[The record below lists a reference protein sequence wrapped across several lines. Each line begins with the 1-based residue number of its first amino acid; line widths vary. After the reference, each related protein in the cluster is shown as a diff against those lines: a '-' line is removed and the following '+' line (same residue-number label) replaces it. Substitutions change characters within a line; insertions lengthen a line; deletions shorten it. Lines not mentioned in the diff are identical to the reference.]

1 MAGFKLVLLCLAACL
16 WHVDAFATPAPLLSP
31 RPAPRWRLHWK
42 QTVKMEQ
49 GAGKQQLPA
58 PVAKVS
64 PASTWLKKKLLSGAA
79 LVLVSIFSPPSARGS
94 SCTFGSDR
102 VSSPAEDT
110 HELARRDVSL
120 AWTVPRVECKLVY
133 DDAPF
138 IFQVER
144 QKAAR
149 NLEDPK
155 AKRDPETELMGT
167 AIVAGA
173 SCALVTVV
181 VRNEPNVTAGKLLGF
196 MKQDNVTA
204 EKLLDWGESS
214 HSARQLLR
222 GVISLANLPGEVVKQ
237 VLRPFPLSFSPA
249 VSAAASGFMKQVP
262 SSVTS
267 FTAPGKRSNRENT
280 KIDAVLDKPAAVAPY
295 SSGAEAYHARHWRDF
310 QSSSATV
317 APAAPQ
323 EAPKLKQKPKPKGFA
338 PTPAAKEAPKSKPK
352 PVQQPR
358 SDDITVA
365 QAENM
370 FKTFDA
376 FLNKTVSAEALK
388 PADKKEAPK
397 SAAKEAPKSK
407 LEQVQ
412 QPRIDDI
419 TEAKAENMFKTF
431 DAFLNQAG
439 KAATDAAEVAMPILQ
454 KVASDA
460 GATAAAVAAQ
470 VQADRPLERGMDM
483 LQELTADWRE
493 QGEET
498 NVDLNPGLTK
508 YNICLYVC
516 MYVYMY
522 MCVCVYILYACM
534 HVCMYVCMYIYI

>member
-1 MAGFKLVLLCLAACL
+1 
-16 WHVDAFATPAPLLSP
+16 
-31 RPAPRWRLHWK
+31 
-42 QTVKMEQ
+42 
-49 GAGKQQLPA
+49 
-58 PVAKVS
+58 
-64 PASTWLKKKLLSGAA
+64 
-79 LVLVSIFSPPSARGS
+79 
-94 SCTFGSDR
+94 
-102 VSSPAEDT
+102 
-110 HELARRDVSL
+110 
-120 AWTVPRVECKLVY
+120 VECKLVY

-352 PVQQPR
+352 QVQQPR

-376 FLNKTVSAEALK
+376 FLN
-388 PADKKEAPK
+388 
-397 SAAKEAPKSK
+397 
-407 LEQVQ
+407 
-412 QPRIDDI
+412 
-419 TEAKAENMFKTF
+419 
-431 DAFLNQAG
+431 QAG
-439 KAATDAAEVAMPILQ
+439 KAATDDAEVAMPILQ

-508 YNICLYVC
+508 YNICMYVCMYLC

>member
-352 PVQQPR
+352 QVQQPR

-365 QAENM
+365 Q
-370 FKTFDA
+370 
-376 FLNKTVSAEALK
+376 
-388 PADKKEAPK
+388 
-397 SAAKEAPKSK
+397 
-407 LEQVQ
+407 
-412 QPRIDDI
+412 
-419 TEAKAENMFKTF
+419 AENMFKTF

-508 YNICLYVC
+508 YNICMYVCMYLC